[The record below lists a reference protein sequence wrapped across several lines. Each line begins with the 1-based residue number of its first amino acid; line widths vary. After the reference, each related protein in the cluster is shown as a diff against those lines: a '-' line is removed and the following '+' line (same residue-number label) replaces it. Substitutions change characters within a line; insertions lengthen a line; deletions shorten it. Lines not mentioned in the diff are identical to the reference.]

1 MHESPCGQKG
11 RIIMITSKWSMG
23 SENMQDAK
31 LIRTEVFIN
40 EQHIPPQAEFDAL
53 DEQLLVVHH

>member
-1 MHESPCGQKG
+1 
-11 RIIMITSKWSMG
+11 MITSKWSMG